1 MSKAGG
7 SKQQSSELTR
17 LAQAIEANTQAVL
30 KVIEINSALLHALA
44 EMEEGQEEIE
54 PSHYMDGKRV

>member
-1 MSKAGG
+1 MNKAGA
-7 SKQQSSELTR
+7 SEQQSSELLK

-54 PSHYMDGKRV
+54 PQHYMDGKRI

>member
-1 MSKAGG
+1 MSKAGV
-7 SKQQSSELTR
+7 SEQQSTELTR
-17 LAQAIEANTQAVL
+17 LTQAIEANTAATL

-54 PSHYMDGKRV
+54 PSHYMDGKRI